1 MMNLA
6 LSKEELLRI
15 EIIDTAQKLFQQ
27 YGLHKTTMEDIARA
41 MGKGKSTL
49 YYYYKSKEEIFD
61 AVLRTEMN
69 DVYHLSKEAVMQAQT
84 ASEKLKAFFEI
95 SFQIAKSKV
104 NLYKIVTEEMA
115 IQDLTR
121 THHVVKELNAKSV
134 AMVEDIF
141 IAGFV
146 SGEFCDELRDQ
157 AHLLAYSM
165 VSAMRSLVLDMA
177 IDDQIPDWDTR
188 LNVLLEFLIKALR
201 K

>member
-1 MMNLA
+1 MMNSA

-27 YGLHKTTMEDIARA
+27 YGLQKTTMEDIARA

-69 DVYHLSKEAVMQAQT
+69 DVYNLSKEAVMHAQT
-84 ASEKLKAFFEI
+84 ASDKLKAYFAI

-115 IQDLTR
+115 IADLSR

-165 VSAMRSLVLDMA
+165 VSAMRSLVIDMA

-188 LNVLLEFLIKALR
+188 LNVLLDFLIKALR

>member
-1 MMNLA
+1 MTTEQFT
-6 LSKEELLRI
+6 KEDLLRN
-15 EIIDTAQKLFQQ
+15 EIISTAQKLFQQ

-69 DVYHLSKEAVMQAQT
+69 DVYHLSKEAVQKEQT
-84 ASEKLKAFFEI
+84 ASEKLKAFFSV

-115 IQDLTR
+115 IKDLSR
-121 THHVVKELNAKSV
+121 TNHVVKELNVKSV
-134 AMVEDIF
+134 ALVEDIF
-141 IAGFV
+141 ISGFV
-146 SGEFCDELRDQ
+146 SGEFCDELRGQ

-165 VSAMRSLVLDMA
+165 VSAMRSLVMDMA
-177 IDDQIPDWDTR
+177 IDDQILDWDTR

>member
-1 MMNLA
+1 MINDQ
-6 LSKEELLRI
+6 LSKEEQLRK
-15 EIIDTAQKLFQQ
+15 EIISTAQKLFQQ

-69 DVYHLSKEAVMQAQT
+69 EVYHLSKEAVHQAES
-84 ASEKLKAFFEI
+84 ASDKLKAFFSL

-115 IQDLTR
+115 IQDLSR

-146 SGEFCDELRDQ
+146 SGEFCDELRSQ